1 MVPPVVIRAAVPDD
15 APGMADLAGELGYP
29 VTPSGMKLGLEEAGC
44 DPRHAVFVAEA
55 GSLVGWIHVTQV
67 LSLESGTCAE
77 IRGLVVESSHRRS
90 GIGRRLVIAAEEWAL
105 RYQCPRIRV
114 RTNIVREEAA
124 RFYGSLGYDLLKTQ
138 AVFDKRLHPQKGASP
153 L

>member
-1 MVPPVVIRAAVPDD
+1 MVPPVIIRAAVPDD
-15 APGMADLAGELGYP
+15 SPRMADLAGELGYP
-29 VTPSGMKLGLEEAGC
+29 VTPSGMKLRLEEARD
-44 DPRHAVFVAEA
+44 DPRHAVFVADV
-55 GSLVGWIHVTQV
+55 GSLAGWIHVARI

-77 IRGLVVESSHRRS
+77 IRGLVVGSPHRRC
-90 GIGRRLVIAAEEWAL
+90 GIGKRLVAAAEEWAL
-105 RYQCPRIRV
+105 ENQCPRIRV

-124 RFYGSLGYDLLKTQ
+124 RFYDSLGYDLVKTQ